1 MWPMNKKAIFSGA
14 TAGVSLLSTCACF
27 YMVGRI
33 GLLALPPAVVFSI
46 LFIVFAKIFIRD
58 TIQDRFEIVTTKG
71 VKVIGYDIS
80 LFGGHILLVKQGDI
94 VHSIEKRDVN
104 YVNIINHEGQRRLP
118 IQDFL
123 REFPKES

>member
-1 MWPMNKKAIFSGA
+1 MKRTFIYG
-14 TAGVSLLSTCACF
+14 TIAGLSLLATCWCIYSTA
-27 YMVGRI
+27 RI

-94 VHSIEKRDVN
+94 VHSVEKRDVN

-123 REFPKES
+123 REFTKES